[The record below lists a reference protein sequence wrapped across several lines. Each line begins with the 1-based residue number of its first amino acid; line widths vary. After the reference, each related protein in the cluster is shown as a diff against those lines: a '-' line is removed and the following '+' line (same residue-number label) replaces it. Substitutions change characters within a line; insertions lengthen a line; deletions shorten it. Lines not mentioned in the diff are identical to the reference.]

1 MGSYAETACQVEH
14 DSPRCAVGTVCLHP
28 SIGQGA
34 TAVAAHASVTLVLA
48 LNAGSSSLR
57 FAAQDAAGH
66 VHWRGRISG
75 LGTPQARLS
84 WQAGGNGPVTLG
96 ALDHRQAL
104 DWLLERIVRDQPGDV
119 LLAVGHRV
127 VHGGPHQR
135 QPARIDA
142 ALMRELEALV
152 PLAPLHQPHCLHGIR
167 VVRQRCPDLPQFACF
182 DTGFH
187 FTRSALEQRLAL
199 PGLPALAG
207 VQSYGFHGLSYE
219 YLASRLPEHLGTAA
233 DGRVVLAHL
242 GQGAS
247 LCALRGGTSQATT
260 MSFTPLD
267 GLPMGSRCGQ
277 LDPSVLLYLQRVH
290 GMGPDC
296 LEDLLNH
303 QAGLLGLS
311 GISADMRELLASD
324 DPRARF
330 AVDYFVHHTVKAIG
344 AMAAVLG
351 GLDALVFSGAIGEG
365 SAEIRGRILAGC
377 AWLGIALDV
386 DANRRGRA
394 CISRSGGKPSAWLIA
409 TDEEQVI
416 ARHSWQCLQQTPPD
430 PVED

>member
-1 MGSYAETACQVEH
+1 M
-14 DSPRCAVGTVCLHP
+14 
-28 SIGQGA
+28 
-34 TAVAAHASVTLVLA
+34 TLVLA

-57 FAAQDAAGH
+57 FAAQAAAGH
-66 VHWRGRISG
+66 VPWRGRISG
-75 LGTPQARLS
+75 LRTPQARLS
-84 WQAGGNGPVTLG
+84 WQKGGNGPVTLG
-96 ALDHRQAL
+96 ALDHVQAF
-104 DWLLERIVRDQPGDV
+104 DWLLDRIARDHPGNA

-127 VHGGPHQR
+127 VHGGPR
-135 QPARIDA
+135 QQKPVRLDA
-142 ALMRELEALV
+142 ALLSELEALV
-152 PLAPLHQPHCLHGIR
+152 PLAPLHQPHCLRGIR
-167 VVRQRCPDLPQFACF
+167 AVQQLRPDLPQFACF
-182 DTGFH
+182 DTAFH
-187 FTRSALEQRLAL
+187 ASRPALEQRLAL
-199 PGLPALAG
+199 PQLPELAG

-219 YLASRLPEHLGTAA
+219 YLASRLPEHLGAA
-233 DGRVVLAHL
+233 AVGRVILAHL

-277 LDPSVLLYLQRVH
+277 LDPSVLIYLQRAH

-311 GISADMRELLASD
+311 GVSADMRELLASD

-330 AVDYFVHHTVKAIG
+330 AVNYFVHHTVKAIG

-351 GLDALVFSGAIGEG
+351 GVDALVFSGGIGEG

-377 AWLGIALDV
+377 AWLGMTLDA
-386 DANRRGRA
+386 DANRRGAAR
-394 CISRSGGKPSAWLIA
+394 ISRSDGTPSAWLIA

-416 ARHSWQCLQQTPPD
+416 ARHCWQCLQQTTPAPA
-430 PVED
+430 ED

>member
-1 MGSYAETACQVEH
+1 M
-14 DSPRCAVGTVCLHP
+14 
-28 SIGQGA
+28 
-34 TAVAAHASVTLVLA
+34 TLVMA

-66 VHWRGRISG
+66 VPWRGRIGG
-75 LGTPQARLS
+75 LGTGQARLS
-84 WQAGGNGPVTLG
+84 WQTGGTGPVTLG

-104 DWLLERIVRDQPGDV
+104 NWLLDRIARDHPGDG

-127 VHGGPHQR
+127 VHGGPHQHK
-135 QPARIDA
+135 PARIDA
-142 ALMRELEALV
+142 ALLSELEALV

-167 VVRQRCPDLPQFACF
+167 AVQQLRPDLAQFACF
-182 DTGFH
+182 DTAFH
-187 FTRSALEQRLAL
+187 ASRPALEQRLAL
-199 PGLPALAG
+199 PDLPELAG

-219 YLASRLPEHLGTAA
+219 YLASRLPEHLGAAA
-233 DGRVVLAHL
+233 DGRVILAHL

-277 LDPSVLLYLQRVH
+277 LDPSVLLYLQRAH
-290 GMGPDC
+290 GMGPDR

-311 GISADMRELLASD
+311 NVSADMRELLASAN
-324 DPRARF
+324 PRAGF

-351 GLDALVFSGAIGEG
+351 GVDALVFSGGIGEG

-377 AWLGIALDV
+377 AWLGMTLDT
-386 DANRRGRA
+386 DANRHDAA
-394 CISRSGGKPSAWLIA
+394 CISRPGSTPSAWLIA

-416 ARHSWQCLQQTPPD
+416 ARHCWQCLRQTAPTPA
-430 PVED
+430 ED